1 MRTYATFSLL
11 ALASGTAM
19 AAPASPDISRDVAFS
34 SLPNSPDLSKGSD
47 MAAFP
52 SVTPAGDTEELSE
65 DPLAGVIGNS
75 KTDNSGQQPSL
86 SARSAIP
93 YREYEKWL
101 EQQRR
106 EYQTSCAEML
116 LPCSSKADIR
126 YQQKLNSA

>member
-1 MRTYATFSLL
+1 MRTYAAFSLL

-52 SVTPAGDTEELSE
+52 SVTPAGDTEESSE

-75 KTDNSGQQPSL
+75 KMENPDQQPSL

-106 EYQTSCAEML
+106 KFQICCLEIL
-116 LPCSSKADIR
+116 LP
-126 YQQKLNSA
+126 